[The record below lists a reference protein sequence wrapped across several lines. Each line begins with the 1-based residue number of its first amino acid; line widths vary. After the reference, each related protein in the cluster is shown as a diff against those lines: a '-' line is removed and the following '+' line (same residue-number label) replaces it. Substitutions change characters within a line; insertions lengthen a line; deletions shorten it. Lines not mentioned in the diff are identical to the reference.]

1 MMAKQKIHFITY
13 GDSLKYF
20 LSKKHIKNLA
30 SQSGIF
36 ETIKGYSKKDLD
48 PTFLKKY
55 KNIINQERGGGFYLW
70 KIWIILNRLNSIENN
85 DILYYSDA
93 GSSFN
98 PDGSERFKEY
108 IDLLNLSD
116 FGNLRFE
123 DKKSQIEKY
132 WTTKEILN
140 FFGEDLDSNI
150 SNTTQLLGGHLL
162 FKKNEHTKFFFE
174 KFFEVINNDWKLIT
188 DFYNF
193 DQIQGFQENRHDQ
206 SILSVL
212 SKKYGGVILENETF
226 FENNIDS
233 QYRYPILSV
242 RNYGHGFKDYI
253 KYFLNFDNRKNK
265 PVYFKEK

>member
-1 MMAKQKIHFITY
+1 M
-13 GDSLKYF
+13 
-20 LSKKHIKNLA
+20 
-30 SQSGIF
+30 
-36 ETIKGYSKKDLD
+36 
-48 PTFLKKY
+48 
-55 KNIINQERGGGFYLW
+55 
-70 KIWIILNRLNSIENN
+70 NSSN
-85 DILYYSDA
+85 
-93 GSSFN
+93 
-98 PDGSERFKEY
+98 
-108 IDLLNLSD
+108 

-123 DKKSQIEKY
+123 DKKGQIEKY

-140 FFGEDLDSNI
+140 FFDEDLDSNI

-188 DFYNF
+188 DFYNNE
-193 DQIQGFQENRHDQ
+193 QIQGFEENRHDQ

-226 FENNIDS
+226 FESNIDG

-253 KYFLNFDNRKNK
+253 KYFLNIDNKKNK